1 MGAIFNFYEVSDTL
15 ACSGQ
20 PTDDQLKQLAT
31 EQYQV
36 VVNLGLLNTKYSLPD
51 EAASVKAMQL
61 DYYHIPVM
69 FENPQI
75 DELADFITYMNRH
88 PGKKVL
94 VHCAANYRASVFMG
108 LYLFA
113 INKMDE
119 PAMQLFI
126 EDVWQ
131 PDAVWQQFIDEGVEY
146 IKAGSV

>member
-1 MGAIFNFYEVSDTL
+1 MGAIFNFYEVSDML

-20 PTDDQLKQLAT
+20 PTDDQLKQLVT

-51 EAASVKAMQL
+51 EAASLKAIQL
-61 DYYHIPVM
+61 DYHHIPVA
-69 FENPQI
+69 FDNPQI
-75 DELADFITYMNRH
+75 DELADFITYMNQH
-88 PGKKVL
+88 NGKKVL

-113 INKMDE
+113 VDKIDE
-119 PAMQLFI
+119 AAMQLFI

-131 PDAVWQQFIDEGVEY
+131 PDAVWQQFIDECLEY
-146 IKAGSV
+146 IKAGKV

>member
-1 MGAIFNFYEVSDTL
+1 
-15 ACSGQ
+15 
-20 PTDDQLKQLAT
+20 
-31 EQYQV
+31 
-36 VVNLGLLNTKYSLPD
+36 
-51 EAASVKAMQL
+51 
-61 DYYHIPVM
+61 
-69 FENPQI
+69 
-75 DELADFITYMNRH
+75 
-88 PGKKVL
+88 
-94 VHCAANYRASVFMG
+94 MG